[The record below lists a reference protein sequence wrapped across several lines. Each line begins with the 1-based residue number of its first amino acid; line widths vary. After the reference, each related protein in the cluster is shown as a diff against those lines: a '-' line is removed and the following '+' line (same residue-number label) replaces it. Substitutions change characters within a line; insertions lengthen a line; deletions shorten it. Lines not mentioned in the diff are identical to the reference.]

1 MCTVTRYVRFT
12 GHPSSYGPSIF
23 YGLYSYCFW
32 VCLLTVSADTDT
44 YTLQYY
50 VWLLLVMCCN
60 DQLFAYL
67 SIYVYVGFVL
77 SFS

>member
-1 MCTVTRYVRFT
+1 MYCNQIRVIHRPSIFVR
-12 GHPSSYGPSIF
+12 PSIF

-32 VCLLTVSADTDT
+32 VCLLTVSAGTDT